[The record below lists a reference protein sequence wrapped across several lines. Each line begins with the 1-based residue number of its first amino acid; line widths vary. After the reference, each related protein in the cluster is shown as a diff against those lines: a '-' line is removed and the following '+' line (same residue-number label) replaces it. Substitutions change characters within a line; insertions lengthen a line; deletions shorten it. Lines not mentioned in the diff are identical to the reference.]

1 MKKSSEYKFSDREIK
16 EMVRQEFH
24 IDLPIR
30 NCIEERR
37 EYIKQEIN
45 SESINNNAIS
55 KARVRYLS
63 KMI

>member
-1 MKKSSEYKFSDREIK
+1 MKKLSNWQYTIEK
-16 EMVRQEFH
+16 EDVKSFCKNQ
-24 IDLPIR
+24 PIWK
-30 NCIEERR
+30 NGEERR